1 MTDRELLNY
10 ALNTLIVHQD
20 LTRPLQITGDCIEK
34 LQDALAQPEPV
45 QVRPAEFIATASIG
59 VGADVI
65 GMPMIWAEWPTPESS
80 TVKWS
85 IPVDPNNFG
94 EPITFMGQYAGEGK
108 VVSASF
114 GLPKGA
120 FEFAPYAG
128 KGEASKIK
136 HSLEPMPGQ
145 KPTACGYD
153 ETVGMCTN
161 NPCCEQTPVAHLWEC
176 IGRWSAYLASNR
188 EKANLAPPTW
198 LVDAVKAATVQPEPE
213 LTFDVDGEQLT
224 VQQMA
229 NLELYK
235 FQEAT
240 GYTFADEIFKLE
252 PKFCK
257 DCGKGLLGKEHI
269 HTCSPQVKR
278 QWVGLT
284 AEDIFEITERHTKEG
299 GVCDGW
305 IVAVEVQQKLKEKNT

>member
-1 MTDRELLNY
+1 VNKNKILETWLKWLRNGEWYNVTDDIERLL
-10 ALNTLIVHQD
+10 
-20 LTRPLQITGDCIEK
+20 
-34 LQDALAQPEPV
+34 
-45 QVRPAEFIATASIG
+45 
-59 VGADVI
+59 
-65 GMPMIWAEWPTPESS
+65 
-80 TVKWS
+80 
-85 IPVDPNNFG
+85 
-94 EPITFMGQYAGEGK
+94 
-108 VVSASF
+108 
-114 GLPKGA
+114 
-120 FEFAPYAG
+120 
-128 KGEASKIK
+128 
-136 HSLEPMPGQ
+136 LEPERDLCWCGVPLA
-145 KPTACGYD
+145 KPRQESTACGYD

-176 IGRWSAYLASNR
+176 IGRWSAYLVSNR
-188 EKANLAPPTW
+188 EKANLAPPEW
-198 LVDAVKAATVQPEPE
+198 LVDAVKAATVQPKPE

-269 HTCSPQVKR
+269 HTCSPQIKR

-299 GVCDGW
+299 GVCEGW
-305 IVAVEVQQKLKEKNT
+305 IVAVEVQQKLKDKNT